1 MISCFGRPEIIVGS
15 LRAMQTRRKGTM
27 WKMLENVEL
36 VSGCDLKSICEDK
49 DGKMIVTEDVDS
61 NSHQSPV
68 GFPELIFNHH
78 PPTAMI

>member
-1 MISCFGRPEIIVGS
+1 
-15 LRAMQTRRKGTM
+15 
-27 WKMLENVEL
+27 MLENVEL